1 MACLLARVQKEQL
14 QGQLRMVKNELELH
28 RRHCAE
34 FKAMLEISESE
45 TAEAQE
51 SGGRLSRRLQLAQE
65 VHLRDS
71 GMVQQ
76 ARARTRQAS
85 TKGVVDGTLR
95 REARVSRGRGA
106 RHNARRKCTPQ
117 YTQRCPDA
125 SPRRALRASPP
136 CEPSCEPFVRGVA
149 CSCTRTS
156 TAAARIWRRGS
167 LRTARSRANWQ
178 SSAAEEAVSGP
189 VRVQSHRQRGKG
201 RCAAAL
207 VPAPAAHTQPP
218 KPSPM
223 RGAAWCLTARHL
235 TAPRWGLL
243 SLTRWRCKSTYPPP
257 QPTETRRG
265 PRCLLSNPLVRTT
278 RSRAPPRLVA
288 PLVGPALW

>member
-85 TKGVVDGTLR
+85 TKGVVDGTHR
-95 REARVSRGRGA
+95 REARVSKGRGA
-106 RHNARRKCTPQ
+106 RRNARRKCTTQ

-136 CEPSCEPFVRGVA
+136 CEPSCEPSCEPFVRGVA
-149 CSCTRTS
+149 RSCTRTS
-156 TAAARIWRRGS
+156 TTAARIWRQGS

-201 RCAAAL
+201 RGAAAL
-207 VPAPAAHTQPP
+207 VPAPAAPTQPP

-223 RGAAWCLTARHL
+223 RGAAPHG
-235 TAPRWGLL
+235 TAPHGTQVGPP
-243 SLTRWRCKSTYPPP
+243 LTHEVAV
-257 QPTETRRG
+257 QVDLPTTSAHGDEKRAT
-265 PRCLLSNPLVRTT
+265 VRT
-278 RSRAPPRLVA
+278 V
-288 PLVGPALW
+288 